1 MITLVSVDRIDA
13 VWPMVS
19 EGLERASRRTGGD
32 VLIADLWRGCRLG
45 EMQML
50 IAHDGERIQGV
61 SVWRAEK
68 WLSGGKLRL
77 LDQTMLPETLVY
89 IETDDIDGML
99 LKINGGGGTTETPKT
114 LISENAGYFA
124 LFKDPDNNLLGL
136 WSKK

>member
-1 MITLVSVDRIDA
+1 MADKNPIGWFEIHVHDIEKAKTFYGGVFGWEFKQSQAASGKYWNIFAGENSIGGGFMKKSKPEHEGQSVI
-13 VWPMVS
+13 
-19 EGLERASRRTGGD
+19 L
-32 VLIADLWRGCRLG
+32 
-45 EMQML
+45 
-50 IAHDGERIQGV
+50 
-61 SVWRAEK
+61 
-68 WLSGGKLRL
+68 
-77 LDQTMLPETLVY
+77 Y